1 MSQSTATSSP
11 HLDPASR
18 QDRLADIAENT
29 LAFFSE
35 TATRAQALLED
46 HHVMGANALASVN
59 TLNAG
64 LAIQNLSGISEEIR
78 RELRHLCAEPAIA
91 RLVLRENDKQQ
102 TYFISRAGSPPAARG
117 RGVVASYRS
126 PIGRLASL
134 PVGADQEIRTPTG
147 VRSFE
152 LLERA
157 VLHPALS
164 GAEWDSN
171 NTVLQ
176 SLDYGPLTVVSLR
189 ELLRSVT
196 PGEDIDLLDSLL
208 AEGRA
213 ADNVLEGLR
222 RSAIMKMGLRDQ
234 PLLDQY
240 QDEIFRLPL
249 DTRLVIL
256 GPPGTGKTTTLIKR
270 LGLKLDTGFLEED
283 ERNLVEQTVAGLRGH
298 GQSWLLFTPTE
309 LLKQYVKEAFN
320 REDIAAS
327 DLRIQTW
334 NDCRRQLARNQ
345 LGVLRT
351 AAGTGSFVLKDTLE
365 SLQATTLERQTTWF
379 EQFSN
384 WQSEAFWSEL
394 RQHAEILAQDS
405 DQTVSRLGKQLSE
418 AVDAAPSNAPVTR
431 FFAIAEASEAISD
444 LLERLRTETDGK
456 IRSAFA
462 RELKKD
468 PSLLTQL
475 VKFNGALGD
484 GVEEQDDADAD
495 EDEEIRQPRA
505 EREAAF
511 DAYTRAVRAQ
521 ARAEA
526 SKRVVSKQTRN
537 GKIIEW
543 LGARSLHPAE
553 VQSVGQSLQRQASAR
568 RFINPLRRY
577 IAGIPSRYRRFRRD
591 QQAEGRWYRADGFAP
606 GDLAPLEVDVIL
618 LAMLRGAR
626 GLLADRRISR
636 DLDQA
641 RYANLKMIQGMF
653 RSQIVVDEATDFSPV
668 QLACMAALC
677 DPASHSFLACGDFN
691 QRITEWGSRSETD
704 LKWVFPDIDVRSVN
718 ISYRHSRQLNEFAKR
733 IALLSSPEA
742 PEAQLPQHVDNEGVP
757 PVLVK
762 GLSDRLEVAAWLADR
777 IVEIERFTGSMPSMA
792 VLVNDE
798 EDVIPVATA
807 LDAALVDKNIRAVAC
822 SRGQTVGQENDVR
835 VFDVRH
841 IKGLEFEAV
850 FFVGVDEL
858 AERFPAL
865 FDKYLYVGATR
876 AAYYL
881 GMTTS
886 GPFLPTKIVSL
897 EDAFQARWPYGSL

>member
-1 MSQSTATSSP
+1 MPKANAKSGP
-11 HLDPASR
+11 SR
-18 QDRLADIAENT
+18 SAAARKDQLANIAENT
-29 LAFFSE
+29 LSFFNE
-35 TATRAQALLED
+35 TVARAQALLDEN
-46 HHVMGANALASVN
+46 HVIGASTLASVN

-64 LAIQNLSGISEEIR
+64 LAIQNLSSISDEIK

-91 RLVLRENDKQQ
+91 RLVLRDESDKEEI
-102 TYFISRAGSPPAARG
+102 YFISRTGSPPAARG
-117 RGVVASYRS
+117 RGIVASYRS

-134 PVGADQEIRTPTG
+134 PVGADQQIRTPTG

-152 LLERA
+152 LVERA
-157 VLHPALS
+157 ALHPALT
-164 GAEWDSN
+164 GAEWDSI

-176 SLDYGPLTVVSLR
+176 NLNYGPLTVVSLR
-189 ELLRSVT
+189 ELLRTVE
-196 PGEDIDLLDSLL
+196 PGDDVDLLDSLL

-270 LGLKLDTGFLEED
+270 LGLKLDSGFLEED
-283 ERNLVEQTVAGLRGH
+283 EQSLVAQTMAGPQGH
-298 GQSWLLFTPTE
+298 GQSWLMFTPTE
-309 LLKQYVKEAFN
+309 LLKQYVKESFN
-320 REDIAAS
+320 REGIAAS

-334 NDCRRQLARNQ
+334 NDFRRELARNQ

-351 AAGTGSFVLKDTLE
+351 ATGSGSFVLKDTLA
-365 SLQATTLERQTTWF
+365 SLQASTLERQTQWF

-384 WQSEAFWSEL
+384 WQADAFWSEL
-394 RQHAEILAQDS
+394 QQHAETLAQDA
-405 DQTVSRLGKQLSE
+405 DQTVSRLGKRLVE
-418 AVDAAPSNAPVTR
+418 AVDSAPSNAPVTR
-431 FFAIAEASEAISD
+431 FFAIAEISEAIAA
-444 LLERLRTETDGK
+444 LLERLRIEADGK

-468 PSLLTQL
+468 PALLTEL
-475 VKFNGALGD
+475 VKFVGMLSD
-484 GVEEQDDADAD
+484 GVDDQDDPEAD

-521 ARAEA
+521 ARGEVT
-526 SKRVVSKQTRN
+526 KRAVGKQTKN
-537 GKIIEW
+537 GRIIEW
-543 LGARSLHPAE
+543 LGTRSLPLAE
-553 VQSVGQSLQRQASAR
+553 LQSVGQSLQLQASAR
-568 RFINPLRRY
+568 RFVNPLRRY
-577 IAGIPSRYRRFRRD
+577 IAGIPLRYRRFRRE
-591 QQAEGRWYRADGFAP
+591 QQAEGRWYRADSFAL
-606 GDLAPLEVDVIL
+606 GDLAPLEVDLIV
-618 LAMLRGAR
+618 LAMLRVAR

-636 DLDQA
+636 DVDQA
-641 RYANLKMIQGMF
+641 RYASLKTIQALF
-653 RSQIVVDEATDFSPV
+653 RTQILVDEATDFSPV

-677 DPASHSFLACGDFN
+677 DPASQSFLACGDFN
-691 QRITEWGSRSETD
+691 QRITEWGSRSEAD
-704 LKWVFPDIDVRSVN
+704 LKWVFPDIEVRSIN

-733 IALLSSPEA
+733 VALLSSPDA
-742 PEAQLPQHVDNEGVP
+742 PDAQLPAHVDNEGVP

-762 GLSDRLEVAAWLADR
+762 GLSDRLAVAAWLTDR
-777 IVEIERFTGSMPSMA
+777 IVEIERFTGTMPSIA

-798 EDVIPVATA
+798 EDVVPVATA
-807 LDAALVDKNIRAVAC
+807 LDAALTDKNIRAVPC

-835 VFDVRH
+835 VFDVQH

-850 FFVGVDEL
+850 FFVSVDEL
-858 AERFPAL
+858 ATRFPAL

-881 GMTTS
+881 GLTTS
-886 GPFLPTKIVSL
+886 GPSLPPKLLSL
-897 EDAFQARWPYGSL
+897 EDAFYERWP